1 MAGVPVN
8 PERRIDVLGIG
19 VTSVDDLVY
28 VEEYP
33 EPDTK
38 TPILRRDRQGGGLAA
53 TALVAAAR
61 LGASC
66 AYAGVLGDGELSRY
80 VLDNFRAEGVDTSAL
95 VHRASAG
102 PVHSIIV
109 VDVSAQTRTILLN
122 RRDFASPDDHLPPPE
137 LIQRARVLLVDHYGV
152 TGTIRAARTAR
163 EAGVAV
169 VADLEE
175 RPAERFEEL
184 LDLVDHLIVSSP
196 FARELTGE
204 TDPRAAAEA
213 LWSDAREVACVTAGT
228 DGSWTV
234 DRSCA
239 GAARHQPAYAVDV
252 VDTTGC
258 GDVFHGAYAAAL
270 AWGATV
276 VERMAF
282 ASATAALKA
291 TRPGGQAGIPD
302 RPSVETFLSEQSP

>member
-1 MAGVPVN
+1 MAGVPVS
-8 PERRIDVLGIG
+8 PEPALDVLGIG

-28 VEEYP
+28 VERYP

-38 TPILRRDRQGGGLAA
+38 TPILRRDRQAGGLAA

-61 LGASC
+61 LGARC
-66 AYAGVLGDGELSRY
+66 AYAGVLGDGELSRF
-80 VLDNFRAEGVDTSAL
+80 VLDNFAAEGIDTSAL
-95 VHRASAG
+95 VRRAGAG

-109 VDVSAQTRTILLN
+109 VDVSANTRTILLN
-122 RRDFASPDDHLPPPE
+122 RRDFASPDEQLPAAE

-152 TGTIRAARTAR
+152 TGTIRAARIAR
-163 EAGVAV
+163 AAGVAV

-184 LDLVDHLIVSSP
+184 IDLVDHLIVSSP

-204 TDPRAAAEA
+204 TDPRAAADA
-213 LWSDAREVACVTAGT
+213 LWSDGREVACVTAGT
-228 DGSWTV
+228 EGSWAV
-234 DRSCA
+234 DRTCV
-239 GAARHQPAYAVDV
+239 GAARHQPAHEVDV

-270 AWGATV
+270 AWGAG
-276 VERMAF
+276 VEERLAF

-302 RPSVETFLSEQSP
+302 RPAVQAFLAEQNP